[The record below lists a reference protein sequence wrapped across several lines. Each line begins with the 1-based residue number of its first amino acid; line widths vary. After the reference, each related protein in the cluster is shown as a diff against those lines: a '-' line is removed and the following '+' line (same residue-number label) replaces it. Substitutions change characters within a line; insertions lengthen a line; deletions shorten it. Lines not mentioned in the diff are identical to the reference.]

1 MIDPDSIL
9 EAIESLP
16 PIQST
21 AERDYLGASSIGDPC
36 ARKLWLQFHKYI
48 APEQFSARMLRL
60 FYRGHREEG
69 YFEMYLRDTGFYILD
84 DCFSQARWTE
94 GFFSGAGDGVVTKD
108 GVRYVCE
115 YKTASDSAFKQLKR
129 GQLETIKPLHF
140 AQMQIN
146 GAKFDCDYAIY
157 LAVNKNNDELFCDV
171 VAIDPEKVK
180 EIKAKA
186 EYITSSDKP
195 PERIASKPTS
205 YLCKDCNGKDVCFG
219 FELPRVNC
227 RNCTSSSKE
236 PRHGKFLC
244 EKVMKEGTI
253 EQRSLNNHLPVEG
266 FCESHS
272 FNPYA
277 MNDMY
282 GWSPLEFFPKQ
293 RAVKYDNGIING
305 AAPFGVPSKELKID

>member
-1 MIDPDSIL
+1 MISPDAIL
-9 EAIESLP
+9 QAIESLP

-48 APEQFSARMLRL
+48 EPEQFSKRILRL
-60 FYRGHREEG
+60 FYRGQREEG
-69 YFEMYLRDTGFYILD
+69 FFEMYLRDTGFEIVE

-94 GFFSGAGDGVVTKD
+94 GFFSGAGDGVVIKD

-129 GQLETIKPLHF
+129 GQLETIKPLHY

-146 GAKFDCDYAIY
+146 GAKFDCEYAIY

-195 PERIASKPTS
+195 PERISSKPTS
-205 YLCKDCNGKDVCFG
+205 YLCKDCHAKDVCFG

-227 RNCTSSSKE
+227 RNCTSVEKHQRYGSFGCHKVKQSDRNNQLDE
-236 PRHGKFLC
+236 RGWC
-244 EKVMKEGTI
+244 ED
-253 EQRSLNNHLPVEG
+253 
-266 FCESHS
+266 HS

-277 MNDMY
+277 MNDLY

-293 RAVKYDNGIING
+293 RAVQYDNGIING
-305 AAPFGVPSKELKID
+305 AAPFGVPSKELKLD